1 MEGEYMEISRNDEQ
15 LISVMTAYFN
25 EQIPFNKVL
34 GVKVDAMSSESV
46 SASLQ
51 MREELLGHYARR
63 MLHGGVIASVIDITG
78 GLSAVM
84 SIKEDTTDDN
94 PKTRREMAD
103 RVSTIDL
110 RVDFLRPATGER
122 FVAKAYPLRT
132 GKRIAVIRT
141 ELRNDQDNLVAVGTS
156 TYVTN

>member
-1 MEGEYMEISRNDEQ
+1 
-15 LISVMTAYFN
+15 MTEYFN

-34 GVKVDAMSSESV
+34 GIKVDSMSSESV

-63 MLHGGVIASVIDITG
+63 MLHGGVISSIIDNTG

-84 SIKEDTTDDN
+84 SIKEDTADDN

-141 ELRNDQDNLVAVGTS
+141 ELRNDQENLVAAGTS

>member
-1 MEGEYMEISRNDEQ
+1 METSKNDEQ
-15 LISVMTAYFN
+15 LMSVMTEYFN

-34 GVKVDAMSSESV
+34 GIKVDSMSSELV
-46 SASLQ
+46 SASFQ
-51 MREELLGHYARR
+51 TRDELLGHYARR
-63 MLHGGVIASVIDITG
+63 MLHGGVISSVIDITG

-84 SIKEDTTDDN
+84 SIKEDTTDEN

-122 FVAKAYPLRT
+122 FIAKAYPLRT

-141 ELRNDQDNLVAVGTS
+141 ELRNEQDSLVAVGTS

>member
-1 MEGEYMEISRNDEQ
+1 
-15 LISVMTAYFN
+15 MTEYFN

-34 GVKVDAMSSESV
+34 GIKVDSMSSESV

-51 MREELLGHYARR
+51 MREELLGHYAHR
-63 MLHGGVIASVIDITG
+63 MLHGGVISSIIDITG

-84 SIKEDTTDDN
+84 SIKEDTADDN

-110 RVDFLRPATGER
+110 RVDFLRPATGS
-122 FVAKAYPLRT
+122 ALLPKH
-132 GKRIAVIRT
+132 IR
-141 ELRNDQDNLVAVGTS
+141 
-156 TYVTN
+156 

>member
-1 MEGEYMEISRNDEQ
+1 MEASINDEQ
-15 LISVMTAYFN
+15 LISIMTEYFN

-34 GVKVDAMSSESV
+34 GIKVDSMSSESV

-63 MLHGGVIASVIDITG
+63 MLHGGVISSVIDITG

-84 SIKEDTTDDN
+84 SIKEDTADDN

-122 FVAKAYPLRT
+122 FVARAYPLRT

-141 ELRNDQDNLVAVGTS
+141 ELRDDQENLVAAGTS

>member
-1 MEGEYMEISRNDEQ
+1 
-15 LISVMTAYFN
+15 MTEYFN

-34 GVKVDAMSSESV
+34 GIKVDSMSSESV

-63 MLHGGVIASVIDITG
+63 MLHGGVISSIIDITG

-84 SIKEDTTDDN
+84 SIKEDTADDN

-141 ELRNDQDNLVAVGTS
+141 ELRNDQENLVAAGTS

>member
-1 MEGEYMEISRNDEQ
+1 MEASIKDEQ
-15 LISVMTAYFN
+15 LISIMTEYFN

-34 GVKVDAMSSESV
+34 GIKVDSMSSESV

-63 MLHGGVIASVIDITG
+63 MLHGGVISSIIDITG

-84 SIKEDTTDDN
+84 SIKEDTADDN

-110 RVDFLRPATGER
+110 RVDFLRPAR
-122 FVAKAYPLRT
+122 RSALLPAYPLRT
-132 GKRIAVIRT
+132 VKNCCYT
-141 ELRNDQDNLVAVGTS
+141 D
-156 TYVTN
+156 

>member
-1 MEGEYMEISRNDEQ
+1 MEISRNDEQ

-34 GVKVDAMSSESV
+34 GVKVESMSEESV
-46 SASLQ
+46 SASFQ
-51 MREELLGHYARR
+51 MREELLGHYSRR
-63 MLHGGVIASVIDITG
+63 MLHGGVISSVIDITG

-84 SIKEDTTDDN
+84 SIKESAADEN

-103 RVSTIDL
+103 RVITIDL
-110 RVDFLRPATGER
+110 RVDFLHPATGER

-141 ELRNDQDNLVAVGTS
+141 ELRNDQDSLVAVGTS
-156 TYVTN
+156 TYATN

>member
-1 MEGEYMEISRNDEQ
+1 METSKNDEE

-34 GVKVDAMSSESV
+34 GVKVESMSEESV
-46 SASLQ
+46 SASFQ
-51 MREELLGHYARR
+51 MREELLGHYSRR
-63 MLHGGVIASVIDITG
+63 MLHGGVISSVIDITG

-84 SIKEDTTDDN
+84 SIQENAADKN
-94 PKTRREMAD
+94 PKTRRGMAD
-103 RVSTIDL
+103 RVITIDL
-110 RVDFLRPATGER
+110 RVDFLHPATGER

-141 ELRNDQDNLVAVGTS
+141 ELRNDQDSLVAVGTS
-156 TYVTN
+156 TYATN

>member
-1 MEGEYMEISRNDEQ
+1 MEASIKDEQ
-15 LISVMTAYFN
+15 LISIMTEYFN

-34 GVKVDAMSSESV
+34 GIKVDSMSSESV

-63 MLHGGVIASVIDITG
+63 MLHGGVISSIIDITG

-84 SIKEDTTDDN
+84 SIKEDTADDN

-141 ELRNDQDNLVAVGTS
+141 ELRNDQENLVAAGTS

>member
-1 MEGEYMEISRNDEQ
+1 MEAQKNDEQ
-15 LISVMTAYFN
+15 LISLMTEYFN

-34 GVKVDAMSSESV
+34 GIKVDSMSSESV

-63 MLHGGVIASVIDITG
+63 MLHGGVISSIIDITG

-84 SIKEDTTDDN
+84 SIKEDTADDN

-141 ELRNDQDNLVAVGTS
+141 ELRNDQENLVAAGTS

>member
-1 MEGEYMEISRNDEQ
+1 MEASINDEQ
-15 LISVMTAYFN
+15 LISIMTEYFN

>member
-1 MEGEYMEISRNDEQ
+1 METSKNDEQ

-34 GVKVDAMSSESV
+34 GVKVESMSEESV
-46 SASLQ
+46 SASFQ
-51 MREELLGHYARR
+51 MRDELLGHYSRR
-63 MLHGGVIASVIDITG
+63 MLHGGVISSVIDITG

-84 SIKEDTTDDN
+84 SIQESGAGEN

-103 RVSTIDL
+103 RVITIDL
-110 RVDFLRPATGER
+110 RVDFLHPATGER

-141 ELRNDQDNLVAVGTS
+141 ELRNDQGSLVAVGTS
-156 TYVTN
+156 TYATS

>member
-1 MEGEYMEISRNDEQ
+1 MASKNDER
-15 LISVMTAYFN
+15 LISIMTEYFN

-34 GVKVDAMSSESV
+34 GIKVESMSNESV
-46 SASLQ
+46 SASFR
-51 MREELLGHYARR
+51 MRDELLGHYSRR
-63 MLHGGVIASVIDITG
+63 MLHGGVVSSVIDITG

-84 SIKEDTTDDN
+84 SIKEDTADDN

-103 RVSTIDL
+103 RVSTIDF
-110 RVDFLRPATGER
+110 RVDFLRPATGEH

-141 ELRNDQDNLVAVGTS
+141 ELTNDQDNLVAVGTS
-156 TYVTN
+156 TYVTS

>member
-1 MEGEYMEISRNDEQ
+1 MEAQKNDGQ
-15 LISVMTAYFN
+15 LISVMTEYFN

>member
-1 MEGEYMEISRNDEQ
+1 MEASINDEQ
-15 LISVMTAYFN
+15 LISIMTEYFN

-110 RVDFLRPATGER
+110 RVDFLRPAAGER

>member
-1 MEGEYMEISRNDEQ
+1 MEKSRKGKK

-34 GVKVDAMSSESV
+34 GVKVESMSEESV
-46 SASLQ
+46 SASFQ
-51 MREELLGHYARR
+51 MRDELLGHYSRR
-63 MLHGGVIASVIDITG
+63 MLHGGVISSVIDITG

-84 SIKEDTTDDN
+84 SIKENAADEN

-103 RVSTIDL
+103 RVITIDL
-110 RVDFLRPATGER
+110 RVDFLHPATGER

-132 GKRIAVIRT
+132 PYQTKQKETI
-141 ELRNDQDNLVAVGTS
+141 TS
-156 TYVTN
+156 R

>member
-1 MEGEYMEISRNDEQ
+1 MEAKKNDGQ
-15 LISVMTAYFN
+15 LISVMTEYFN